1 MVKLKAI
8 AKVVG
13 YAVLLGAFS
22 FVSLAP
28 VNATWLSEADK
39 KGKDK
44 KEKKDQAKEERE
56 KKDKLAKK
64 SEGASSTK
72 KAENKTSIASRTAP
86 PVATP
91 VATPTKPA
99 VDAAPVKSEPV
110 VPVTAP
116 APELAPAPAPKPTT
130 ETNTTNQ
137 PPAQKDTQDE
147 DNTFRINSNLVAVP
161 VSVTDG
167 NGEPVRNLKAEEFK
181 LFEEGENQQVQSLG
195 EPGKTPLELTLLFD
209 VSGSVF
215 ERFDFQKQAASRFLQ
230 QVLKP
235 NDVVSVFLIGF
246 EGKLVIPRTR
256 NFPKVIN
263 DLKALEP
270 TKEGTAFHA
279 SVARA
284 ADYLNDHA
292 ETGSRRVMVV
302 ISDGEDNFSK
312 TISLLDAQRALQR
325 TDIVFYSINPSG
337 PSIKLNRISMRGQNA
352 MISLANE
359 TGGVAFLPDQE
370 SELDRVFRQIAAE
383 LQAQYLL
390 GYYSTNETNDGK
402 FRRIKIQLPKH
413 GDLRI
418 RARQGYY
425 APKE

>member
-1 MVKLKAI
+1 MLQINVVKKI
-8 AKVVG
+8 VG
-13 YAVLLGAFS
+13 CAVLAGLLS
-22 FVSLAP
+22 FVSFWTTQAQPSFASNL
-28 VNATWLSEADK
+28 VDK
-39 KGKDK
+39 KGKEK
-44 KEKKDQAKEERE
+44 KEKKEQKAERE
-56 KKDKLAKK
+56 KKENIARKVESAPSAKK
-64 SEGASSTK
+64 PQD
-72 KAENKTSIASRTAP
+72 KTTATTRTAP
-86 PVATP
+86 TVAAAPAVTTENSKP
-91 VATPTKPA
+91 PANTVVKIPTPTSA
-99 VDAAPVKSEPV
+99 STVQ
-110 VPVTAP
+110 
-116 APELAPAPAPKPTT
+116 PETT
-130 ETNTTNQ
+130 KQ
-137 PPAQKDTQDE
+137 PPAQPITEKGVE
-147 DNTFRINSNLVAVP
+147 DGSDTFRINSNLVAVP
-161 VSVTDG
+161 VSVTDN
-167 NGEPVRNLKAEEFK
+167 NGEPIRNLEVEEFK
-181 LFEEGENQQVQSLG
+181 LDEEGQAQQVQSLG

-235 NDVVSVFLIGF
+235 SDTVSVFLVGF

-256 NFPKVIN
+256 NHSKVIS
-263 DLKALEP
+263 DLMALQP

-279 SVARA
+279 SVTRA

-312 TISLLDAQRALQR
+312 TISLLDAQRTLQR

-352 MISLANE
+352 MATLASE
-359 TGGVAFLPDQE
+359 TGGVAFLPDKE
-370 SELDRVFRQIAAE
+370 EELDRVFRQITAE

-390 GYYSTNETNDGK
+390 GYYSTNEANDGK